1 MSRYS
6 VLTPP
11 DILCSYPSYL
21 PSYCLLSYLHSLSF
35 ALLPSF
41 SYHQTLLI
49 SLLFSCLLSCF
60 PTFPLTLLLSLL
72 FSCFHSLDLLSC
84 FLSYSPPSILIFS
97 FIHPLALYFPLT
109 PLFISS
115 CSLLSLLHAMRFAD
129 APGELRVAVRLELY
143 LAGVTGTATAVASI
157 SCPNSCPHNVWAR
170 PATTHTPVSCPQRLT
185 HT

>member
-35 ALLPSF
+35 ALLPSC

-49 SLLFSCLLSCF
+49 
-60 PTFPLTLLLSLL
+60 SLL